1 MGSATGWPRG
11 RVGPCS
17 KLDVTRAASACRPEP
32 SRTQVDA
39 TPLEPAQAGP
49 QVLWRVRDQATF
61 ARLRSSGRRVR
72 SGPLWVAWVPAD
84 VPQPPRLAFAIG
96 RRVGN
101 AVVRNRLR
109 RQLRAACQLSR
120 PRPGVYLVGAAPD
133 AARLSFDELKALVSQ
148 ALDSVSRSRT
158 DSR

>member
-1 MGSATGWPRG
+1 M
-11 RVGPCS
+11 
-17 KLDVTRAASACRPEP
+17 
-32 SRTQVDA
+32 
-39 TPLEPAQAGP
+39 
-49 QVLWRVRDQATF
+49 LWRVRDQSTF
-61 ARLRSSGRRVR
+61 ARLRSSGCRVR

-84 VPQPPRLAFAIG
+84 ARQPPKLAFAIG

-148 ALDSVSRSRT
+148 ALDSVSRPRT
-158 DSR
+158 GLR